1 MLACTETI
9 TLIRHIAENAGD
21 SYESSVI
28 PNASWFSKTIIVTS
42 ADGAE
47 PSNTYE
53 VRIMTTED
61 IKVST
66 GDYVVKGEVSG
77 VTAPKDLKGTEH
89 FRVTTIGDN
98 RRGRLPHWR
107 LSGS

>member
-9 TLIRHIAENAGD
+9 TLVRHIAENAGD

-28 PNASWFSKTIIVTS
+28 PRASWFAKTIITTS
-42 ADGAE
+42 ADGAT
-47 PSNTYE
+47 PSSSFE
-53 VRIMTTED
+53 VRIPTTDD
-61 IKVST
+61 INVNT
-66 GDYVVKGEVSG
+66 GDYVVKGELSG
-77 VTAPKDLKGTEH
+77 VTSPKDLKGTEH